1 MADLEIAELPK
12 NLHDAML
19 EWQKRNFEDY
29 PILIKYWSKYYPNE
43 PQFSLVSKLG
53 PLRSETI
60 EVGKFKGNK
69 RFSKASAMGEDMLTR
84 AGKIIKAQCSTEL
97 GSIQQHRG
105 SLQKATDA
113 KLQFDV
119 LRVMAEELRHAYQ
132 MMFVLAN
139 DSWGSRNL
147 AGEMMEELLSMRTGG
162 HVLDAFN
169 LYFDSFVD
177 NVTFA
182 AIIDRVGKYQ
192 LMMQQA
198 FSYIPMA
205 RSMGPMLKEEAFH
218 LKTGCEPLKVWAR
231 EAVTERGNVTIPV
244 IQKHINK
251 WVPRGLEMFGKESGG
266 QEAVEFG
273 FKDMLNSD
281 AMSRY
286 YGELKSQV
294 VDAVNVEIVKTRKPD
309 ISRDEALQIAE
320 KILKEGKEWEGLTA
334 ESILYLPS
342 NKFFR
347 RRGNFAFEMNDVH
360 GNAMGDRVKYLQ
372 HLRAVLPEAYI
383 VGPDFDRYVKNLIAK
398 QEGKDVSEGPLPFYG

>member
-1 MADLEIAELPK
+1 MADLEVAELPK
-12 NLHDAML
+12 NLHEAML

-29 PILIKYWSKYYPNE
+29 PILVKHWSKFYPNE
-43 PQFSLVSKLG
+43 QQFVLNSKLG
-53 PLRSETI
+53 ALRSEMI
-60 EVGKFKGNK
+60 EVGKLKGNK
-69 RFSKASAMGEDMLTR
+69 KFSDANAMGDEMLTR

-139 DSWGSRNL
+139 DRWGSRNL
-147 AGEMMEELLSMRTGG
+147 AEEMMEELLSMRTGG

-177 NVTFA
+177 NITFA

-231 EAVTERGNVTIPV
+231 EAVTEKGNVTIPI

-251 WVPRGLEMFGKESGG
+251 WVPRGLEMFGKEAGG
-266 QEAVEFG
+266 QDAVEFG

-281 AMSRY
+281 AMARY
-286 YGELKSQV
+286 FGELKSQV
-294 VDAVNVEIVKTRKPD
+294 VDAVNVEIVKTRKPTAA
-309 ISRDEALQIAE
+309 RDEALQIAE
-320 KILKEGKEWEGLTA
+320 RILKNGEKFEGLAA

-347 RRGNFAFEMNDVH
+347 RRGNFAFEMNDVN
-360 GNAMGDRVKYLQ
+360 GNAMSDRLKYFQ
-372 HLRAVLPEAYI
+372 HLRSVLPEPYI
-383 VGPDFDRYVKNLIAK
+383 VGPDFDRYVKNLVSK
-398 QEGKDVSEGPLPFYG
+398 QEGKDVSEEPLPFYG